1 MPQERCLWGR
11 VGWALAVLAVVL
23 GGRLA
28 EAQEAKVY
36 AVTTWNAGCSGG
48 TRDAWDDMADA
59 WYDEVTDSGF
69 SLFGW
74 CLSGHCD
81 EAYSRDGRL
90 VNGGMVNS
98 MFADGS
104 EVAFGNDS
112 AHVDEADAALVAW
125 HGAESGNVYLGSM
138 RVNEPGSG
146 DCTLRRD
153 EMELGDWDLE
163 FLHLSSCQSMDDNQ
177 WSTWWQAFGGAHQ
190 VDGFHGLMW
199 IGSGLVGDYGDF
211 ADDAFDTTIA
221 DAWLD
226 NMYRP
231 DISGSDDQ
239 CPVAYAVGANSADTW
254 SRIGSE
260 RYSHVLSDPTN
271 IGYWGVVFIG
281 GCDPAAETV
290 INTDTSN

>member
-1 MPQERCLWGR
+1 MSFAKDHPS
-11 VGWALAVLAVVL
+11 WAGSVLVVL
-23 GGRLA
+23 VGLLCAGA
-28 EAQEAKVY
+28 AQAQEAKVY
-36 AVTTWNAGCSGG
+36 SVTTWNAGCGG
-48 TRDAWDDMADA
+48 STRDAWDDMADA
-59 WYDEVTDSGF
+59 WYDEITNSGF
-69 SLFGW
+69 SIFGW
-74 CLSGHCD
+74 CITGHCD
-81 EAYSRDGRL
+81 DAYSRDGRL
-90 VNGGMVNS
+90 ANGLIVNS
-98 MFADGS
+98 KFADAS

-112 AHVDEADAALVAW
+112 AHLDEADAALVAW
-125 HGAESGNVYLGSM
+125 HGAESGNVYVGSM
-138 RVNEPGSG
+138 RVNEAGAG
-146 DCTLRRD
+146 DCSLRRD

-163 FLHLSSCQSMDDNQ
+163 FLHISSCQSMDDNQ
-177 WSTWWQAFGGAHQ
+177 WSTWWQAFGRAHQ

-199 IGSGLVGDYGDF
+199 IGSGLVGDYEDF

-254 SRIGSE
+254 NRIGTE
-260 RYSHVLSDPTN
+260 RYNHVLSDPTS

-290 INTDTSN
+290 INSDTAN

>member
-74 CLSGHCD
+74 CLWGHCD

-138 RVNEPGSG
+138 RVNELGSG

-199 IGSGLVGDYGDF
+199 IGSGLVGDYSDF

-260 RYSHVLSDPTN
+260 RYNHVLSDPTN

-290 INTDTSN
+290 INTNTSN

>member
-1 MPQERCLWGR
+1 
-11 VGWALAVLAVVL
+11 
-23 GGRLA
+23 
-28 EAQEAKVY
+28 
-36 AVTTWNAGCSGG
+36 
-48 TRDAWDDMADA
+48 
-59 WYDEVTDSGF
+59 
-69 SLFGW
+69 
-74 CLSGHCD
+74 
-81 EAYSRDGRL
+81 
-90 VNGGMVNS
+90 
-98 MFADGS
+98 
-104 EVAFGNDS
+104 
-112 AHVDEADAALVAW
+112 VAW

-138 RVNEPGSG
+138 RVNELGSG

-163 FLHLSSCQSMDDNQ
+163 FLHLSSCQSMTTTSGPRGGRPSAGRTR
-177 WSTWWQAFGGAHQ
+177 STASTAD
-190 VDGFHGLMW
+190 VDRL
-199 IGSGLVGDYGDF
+199 GLVGDYGDF

-260 RYSHVLSDPTN
+260 RYNHVLSDRRTSVT
-271 IGYWGVVFIG
+271 GVVFIG

-290 INTDTSN
+290 INTNTSN

>member
-74 CLSGHCD
+74 CLWGHCD

-98 MFADGS
+98 MFADAS

-138 RVNEPGSG
+138 RVNELGSG

-290 INTDTSN
+290 INTNTSN